1 MSLISA
7 IAPGRVNIIGD
18 HTDYTGG
25 LVLPMAIN
33 LATTI
38 VGERNNTGEIRL
50 TSADEGGEVVIALDV
65 DDPTQV
71 TPTWGRYVAGVAKA
85 MREVGAKTG
94 GEIGTETNTPF
105 EKTVQGFSG
114 HVTTTLPVG
123 AGLSSSAALE
133 VAVALALGFSG
144 SIIELAKLTQHAEH
158 IASGVPCGILDQLS
172 SAAGVAGHAL
182 KIDCHTLAIEPVPM
196 PPDVEVVILFGHHR
210 TLVGSAY
217 AERVAQC
224 AAAEAVIGPLRL
236 ATLDDVLEIDD
247 AVVAMRA
254 QHVVSENKR
263 VRDFGLAMSAS
274 DYRAAGA
281 LMIESHQSLRNEFET
296 STPHMDSLVSELMI
310 TRGVYGAR
318 MTGGGFGGCVVA
330 LTEPG
335 ALEDGW
341 HVTASRGAHLA

>member
-1 MSLISA
+1 MSSLITA
-7 IAPGRVNIIGD
+7 LAPGRVNIIGD

-25 LVLPMAIN
+25 LVLPMAID

-38 VGERNNTGEIRL
+38 TGERNNTGVIRL
-50 TSADEGGEVVIALDV
+50 RSAAEAGEVVINADV
-65 DDPTQV
+65 NDPTSV
-71 TPTWGRYVAGVAKA
+71 TPTWGRYVAGVIKA
-85 MREVGAKTG
+85 LRESGA
-94 GEIGTETNTPF
+94 EVP
-105 EKTVQGFSG
+105 GFTG

-182 KIDCHTLAIEPVPM
+182 KIDCHSLDIEPVPM
-196 PPDVEVVILFGHHR
+196 PTDVDVVIIFGHHR

-224 AAAEAVIGPLRL
+224 AAAEALIGPLRL

-254 QHVVSENKR
+254 QHVVSENQR
-263 VRDFGLAMSAS
+263 VRDFGTAMRTS

-296 STPHMDSLVSELMI
+296 STPQMDSLVSELMI
-310 TRGVYGAR
+310 ARGVYGAR

-341 HVTASRGAHLA
+341 HVTASRGAHLVTGPHSPAIGK

>member
-1 MSLISA
+1 MSNLITA

-25 LVLPMAIN
+25 LVLPMAID

-38 VGERNNTGEIRL
+38 SGERNDSGIVRL
-50 TSADEGGEVVIALDV
+50 TSADEAGEVAIPVDV
-65 DDPTQV
+65 DDPTSV
-71 TPTWGRYVAGVAKA
+71 APTWGRYVAGVVRAL
-85 MREVGAKTG
+85 RESGAVV
-94 GEIGTETNTPF
+94 P
-105 EKTVQGFSG
+105 GFSG
-114 HVTTTLPVG
+114 QVTTTLPVG

-133 VAVALALGFSG
+133 VAVALVLGFSG
-144 SIIELAKLTQHAEH
+144 SIVELAKLTQHAEH

-182 KIDCHTLAIEPVPM
+182 KIDCHTLEIAPVPM
-196 PPDVEVVILFGHHR
+196 PPDVDVVILFGHHR

-224 AAAEAVIGPLRL
+224 AAAEALIGPLRL
-236 ATLDDVLEIDD
+236 ATLDEVLEIDD

-254 QHVVSENKR
+254 QHVVSENQR
-263 VRDFGLAMSAS
+263 VRDFSLAMRAS

-296 STPHMDSLVSELMI
+296 STPQMDALVSELMI
-310 TRGVYGAR
+310 ARGVYGAR

>member
-1 MSLISA
+1 MSNLITA

-25 LVLPMAIN
+25 LVLPMAID

-38 VGERNNTGEIRL
+38 SGERNDSGIVRL
-50 TSADEGGEVVIALDV
+50 TSADEAGEVAIPVDV
-65 DDPTQV
+65 DDPTNV
-71 TPTWGRYVAGVAKA
+71 APTWGRYVAGVVRAL
-85 MREVGAKTG
+85 RESGAVV
-94 GEIGTETNTPF
+94 P
-105 EKTVQGFSG
+105 GFSG
-114 HVTTTLPVG
+114 QVTTTLPVG

-133 VAVALALGFSG
+133 VAVALVLGFSG
-144 SIIELAKLTQHAEH
+144 SIVELAKLTQHAEH
-158 IASGVPCGILDQLS
+158 IASGVPCGILDQLA

-182 KIDCHTLAIEPVPM
+182 KIDCHTLEIAPVPM
-196 PPDVEVVILFGHHR
+196 PPDVDVVILFGHHR

-224 AAAEAVIGPLRL
+224 AAAEALIGPLRL
-236 ATLDDVLEIDD
+236 ATLDEVLEIDD

-254 QHVVSENKR
+254 QQVVSENQR
-263 VRDFGLAMSAS
+263 VRDFSLAMRAS

-296 STPHMDSLVSELMI
+296 STPQMDALVSELMI
-310 TRGVYGAR
+310 ARGVYGAR

>member
-1 MSLISA
+1 MSLITA

-38 VGERNNTGEIRL
+38 VGERNDSGLIRL
-50 TSADEGGEVVIALDV
+50 TSADEAGQVVIAVDV

-71 TPTWGRYVAGVAKA
+71 TPTWGRYVAGVVKA
-85 MREVGAKTG
+85 LREMG
-94 GEIGTETNTPF
+94 GETATMQP
-105 EKTVQGFSG
+105 QGFSG

-182 KIDCHTLAIEPVPM
+182 KID
-196 PPDVEVVILFGHHR
+196 
-210 TLVGSAY
+210 
-217 AERVAQC
+217 
-224 AAAEAVIGPLRL
+224 
-236 ATLDDVLEIDD
+236 
-247 AVVAMRA
+247 
-254 QHVVSENKR
+254 
-263 VRDFGLAMSAS
+263 
-274 DYRAAGA
+274 
-281 LMIESHQSLRNEFET
+281 
-296 STPHMDSLVSELMI
+296 
-310 TRGVYGAR
+310 
-318 MTGGGFGGCVVA
+318 
-330 LTEPG
+330 
-335 ALEDGW
+335 
-341 HVTASRGAHLA
+341 

>member
-1 MSLISA
+1 MSLITA

-38 VGERNNTGEIRL
+38 VGERNNSGLIRL
-50 TSADEGGEVVIALDV
+50 TSADEAGEVVFPVDV

-71 TPTWGRYVAGVAKA
+71 TPTWGRYVAGVVKA
-85 MREVGAKTG
+85 LRETG
-94 GEIGTETNTPF
+94 GEADAVKP
-105 EKTVQGFSG
+105 QGFSG

-182 KIDCHTLAIEPVPM
+182 KIDCHSLDIEPVPM
-196 PPDVEVVILFGHHR
+196 PEDVEVVILFGHHR

-224 AAAEAVIGPLRL
+224 AAAEALIGPLRL
-236 ATLDDVLEIDD
+236 ATLDEVLEIDD
-247 AVVAMRA
+247 ATVAMRA
-254 QHVVSENKR
+254 QHVVSENQR
-263 VRDFGLAMSAS
+263 VRDFGLAMRGS

-310 TRGVYGAR
+310 ARGVYGAR

>member
-1 MSLISA
+1 MSLITA

-38 VGERNNTGEIRL
+38 VGERNNSGLIRL
-50 TSADEGGEVVIALDV
+50 TSADEAGEVVIAVDV

-71 TPTWGRYVAGVAKA
+71 TPTWGRYVAGVVKA
-85 MREVGAKTG
+85 LREVA
-94 GEIGTETNTPF
+94 GETATAQP
-105 EKTVQGFSG
+105 QGFSG

-182 KIDCHTLAIEPVPM
+182 KIDCHSLDIEPVPM
-196 PPDVEVVILFGHHR
+196 PDDVEVVILFGHHR

-224 AAAEAVIGPLRL
+224 AAAEALIGPLRL

-247 AVVAMRA
+247 ATVAMRA
-254 QHVVSENKR
+254 QHVVSENQR
-263 VRDFGLAMSAS
+263 VRDFGVAMRSS

-310 TRGVYGAR
+310 ARGVYGAR

>member
-1 MSLISA
+1 MSLVTA

-18 HTDYTGG
+18 HTDYTEG

-38 VGERNNTGEIRL
+38 TGERNSSGIIRL
-50 TSADEGGEVVIALDV
+50 SSADEAGEVEIPLDV
-65 DDPTQV
+65 DDPSTI
-71 TPTWGRYVAGVAKA
+71 TPTWGRYVGGVIKA
-85 MREVGAKTG
+85 LRDSGA
-94 GEIGTETNTPF
+94 EIP
-105 EKTVQGFSG
+105 GFHG

-144 SIIELAKLTQHAEH
+144 SIVALAKLTQHAEH

-182 KIDCHTLAIEPVPM
+182 KIDCHTLEIEPVPM
-196 PPDVEVVILFGHHR
+196 PTDVEVVIVFGHHR

-224 AAAEAVIGPLRL
+224 AAAEALIGPLRL
-236 ATLDDVLEIDD
+236 ATLNDVLEIDD

-254 QHVVSENKR
+254 QHVVSENQR
-263 VRDFGLAMSAS
+263 VRDFGVAMHSG

-296 STPHMDSLVSELMI
+296 STPQMDSLVSELMI

-335 ALEDGW
+335 ALQEGW
-341 HVTASRGAHLA
+341 HVTASRGAHLG

>member
-1 MSLISA
+1 MSSHLTPSKLTPSRITA

-33 LATTI
+33 LGTTI
-38 VGERNNTGEIRL
+38 TGERNSSGTVRL
-50 TSADEGGEVVIALDV
+50 TSADEAGEVVIDVNV
-65 DDPTQV
+65 DDPTIV
-71 TPTWGRYVAGVAKA
+71 TPSWGRYIAGVVKA
-85 MREVGAKTG
+85 LREDGLEVSGFTG
-94 GEIGTETNTPF
+94 Y
-105 EKTVQGFSG
+105 
-114 HVTTTLPVG
+114 VTTTLPVG

-133 VAVALALGFSG
+133 VGVALALGFSG
-144 SIIELAKLTQHAEH
+144 STIALAKLTQHAEH

-182 KIDCHTLAIEPVPM
+182 KIDCHTLEIEPVPM
-196 PPDVEVVILFGHHR
+196 PDDVEVVIMFGHHR

-217 AERVAQC
+217 AERVSQC
-224 AAAEAVIGPLRL
+224 AMAEEIIGPLRL

-247 AVVAMRA
+247 AVVHMRA
-254 QHVVSENKR
+254 QHVVTENQR
-263 VRDFGLAMSAS
+263 VRDFGKAMLNA

-296 STPHMDSLVSELMI
+296 STPQMDALVSDLMI

-341 HVTASRGAHLA
+341 HVTASSGAHLLE

>member
-1 MSLISA
+1 MNLITA
-7 IAPGRVNIIGD
+7 VAPGRVNIIGD

-38 VGERNNTGEIRL
+38 TGERNDSGLIRL
-50 TSADEGGEVVIALDV
+50 TSADEAGEVVIPIGI

-71 TPTWGRYVAGVAKA
+71 APTWGRYVAGVVKA
-85 MREVGAKTG
+85 LRETG
-94 GEIGTETNTPF
+94 TGTA
-105 EKTVQGFSG
+105 TVQSGGIAAGFSG

-172 SAAGVAGHAL
+172 SAGGVAGHAL
-182 KIDCHTLAIEPVPM
+182 KIDCHSLEIEPVPM
-196 PPDVEVVILFGHHR
+196 PDDIEVVILFGHHR

-224 AAAEAVIGPLRL
+224 AAAEALIGPLRL

-254 QHVVSENKR
+254 QHVVSENQR
-263 VRDFGLAMSAS
+263 VRDFGVAMRSS

-310 TRGVYGAR
+310 ARGVYGAR

-341 HVTASRGAHLA
+341 HVTASRGALLA

>member
-1 MSLISA
+1 MNLITA

-25 LVLPMAIN
+25 LVLPMAID
-33 LATTI
+33 LATT
-38 VGERNNTGEIRL
+38 VTGERNSSGIIRL
-50 TSADEGGEVVIALDV
+50 TSADEPGEVTIAADV
-65 DDPTQV
+65 DDPTLV
-71 TPTWGRYVAGVAKA
+71 TPTWGRYVAGVVKA
-85 MREVGAKTG
+85 LRESGA
-94 GEIGTETNTPF
+94 EIP
-105 EKTVQGFSG
+105 GFTG

-182 KIDCHTLAIEPVPM
+182 KIDCHSLDIAPVPM
-196 PPDVEVVILFGHHR
+196 PSDVDVVILFGHHR

-224 AAAEAVIGPLRL
+224 AAAEALIGPLRL

-247 AVVAMRA
+247 AIVAMRA
-254 QHVVSENKR
+254 QHVVSENQR
-263 VRDFGLAMSAS
+263 VRDFSLAMSS
-274 DYRAAGA
+274 NDYRTAGA

-310 TRGVYGAR
+310 ARGVYGAR

-341 HVTASRGAHLA
+341 HVTASRGAHLV